1 MILVDTAVWIDH
13 INASVSELL
22 NRLDSGQV
30 LTHPMV
36 IGEIACGTIR
46 NRAEILSYLWALP
59 MIEEVDHETVLQEIE
74 TNRLMGRGI
83 RFIDAH
89 LLAAV
94 IINRDASLWTRDR
107 RLNRIAEEM
116 GLSFTERS

>member
-59 MIEEVDHETVLQEIE
+59 MIEE
-74 TNRLMGRGI
+74 GRP
-83 RFIDAH
+83 
-89 LLAAV
+89 
-94 IINRDASLWTRDR
+94 
-107 RLNRIAEEM
+107 
-116 GLSFTERS
+116 